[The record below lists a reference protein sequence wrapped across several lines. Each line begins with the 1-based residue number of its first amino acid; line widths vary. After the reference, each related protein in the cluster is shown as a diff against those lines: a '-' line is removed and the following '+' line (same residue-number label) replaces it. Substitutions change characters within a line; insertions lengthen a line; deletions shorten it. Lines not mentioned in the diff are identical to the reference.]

1 MNILYN
7 DLNINLNFEINDNI
21 TFIGGNSATGKTYL
35 FNYLKDVISMYAN
48 DRNRDS
54 ECNCNVDLKRFK
66 FFTVGDGDKLL
77 NCLRTNNKYIYL
89 IDRGE
94 IFLTPE
100 MIKLINNYRST
111 FICFSRNITGIKYR
125 VSSYCE
131 LYSFEKNEVYYFT
144 NKKINKNNN
153 KSIKNPTVDDVLKMW
168 KMA

>member
-1 MNILYN
+1 MLSLDDKKVVKTGSSSKGNQLKFY
-7 DLNINLNFEINDNI
+7 DNGYWI
-21 TFIGGNSATGKTYL
+21 KLDNQ
-35 FNYLKDVISMYAN
+35 N

-111 FICFSRNITGIKYR
+111 FIFFSRNIPGIKYR